1 MIPAFFVIGTVFLP
15 LGIILLVSSNGVVE
29 VSKDY
34 TDACI
39 PPVFGNGTSGTQVC
53 PITLEVKEQ
62 MKAPVYVYYELTN
75 YYQNHRRYVKSRN
88 DAQLRGD
95 PPTSESKL
103 EDCTPRISS
112 GGSSDPN
119 SFFLPCGLIAWSRFN
134 DTFSLRRPST
144 NAEVPWTKDGVAWES
159 DLKEKF
165 NNPPANSPGIRLTNP
180 DGSILNFEDP
190 DFVVWMRTAGLP
202 HFRKLYRVINTDLN
216 PGVYTM
222 VIDSRFPVKQFEGT
236 KSVVLSTTSWMG
248 GKNSFLGLAYIIVGS
263 LCFLL
268 GTIFLIANIARPR
281 NLGDQRY
288 LVWQQ

>member
-1 MIPAFFVIGTVFLP
+1 MGIPAFFVIGTVFLP

-29 VSKDY
+29 VSRDY

-39 PPVFGNGTSGTQVC
+39 PPVHANGTSGTQVC
-53 PITLEVKEQ
+53 TVSLEVKEQ

-180 DGSILNFEDP
+180 
-190 DFVVWMRTAGLP
+190 
-202 HFRKLYRVINTDLN
+202 
-216 PGVYTM
+216 GVSTM